1 MTTALQITVLVVL
14 CFGIPLAFLAMIRA
28 HLRPVY
34 DPDYISTQVAKAAS
48 AFADDDE
55 DDQPAVRRF
64 NKDGANVPPSGLHK
78 PERAAD
84 LRAIS
89 AEILHISL

>member
-34 DPDYISTQVAKAAS
+34 DPDYIAAQAAKAAP
-48 AFADDDE
+48 AFADNEE
-55 DDQPAVRRF
+55 DDQPVVRRF
-64 NKDGANVPPSGLHK
+64 NPDGANVPPSGLHN

-84 LRAIS
+84 LQAIS
-89 AEILHISL
+89 AEILRRV